1 MVDDEGRAL
10 WQLLAEDQSPARS
23 GGPHIGES
31 GETETA
37 VQIPPI
43 PGSETTKGALEARG
57 ADVPD
62 ANET

>member
-10 WQLLAEDQSPARS
+10 WQLLAEDQPPTRS
-23 GGPHIGES
+23 AGPHIGES
-31 GETETA
+31 GKSETA
-37 VQIPPI
+37 VQIAPI
-43 PGSETTKGALEARG
+43 PGTETTKGALEARG